1 MTTTPSLDEF
11 SETAR
16 RWLDQRLPKRDRS
29 RRAWGEGSDD
39 VSVFHDLTHD
49 EEARL
54 IARTSTYEQEKFEA
68 GFGGITLPTELG
80 GRGLSHR
87 HERAFRSLESEYEIP
102 PSHELLAV
110 TMVLVAN
117 TIERLGTP
125 EQKQRFL
132 PALMS
137 ARELCCQLFSE
148 PGAGSDLASVSTRA
162 VRDGDA
168 WVIDGQK
175 VWSSGAQ
182 YAQWGICLART
193 NPDVPKH
200 QGMTMFLV
208 PLDAEGVD
216 VRQIRQ
222 MSGGS
227 AFNEVFLDGVRVDD
241 SLRVGDVDDG
251 WKVALTVLGFERGG
265 GENRGGTYF
274 DVLALARWLEATKDP
289 IVRQRLAA
297 LYIQRRQLAVTARR
311 ARSGGRRAPHGS
323 LIKLLYT
330 QHQRTISQTV
340 ADLLGPRLMA
350 DTGEWGTF
358 AWATFVTGA
367 PGNRIAGGTDET
379 QRTILGERVLGLPR
393 EPR

>member
-1 MTTTPSLDEF
+1 MTDTTSLDDF
-11 SETAR
+11 TATAR
-16 RWLDQRLPKRDRS
+16 SWLDARLPKRDRS
-29 RRAWGEGSDD
+29 RRAWGEGDDD
-39 VSVFHDLTHD
+39 VSVFHDLTR
-49 EEARL
+49 EEESRL
-54 IARTSTYEQEKFEA
+54 IAEASTYEQEKFDA
-68 GFGGITLPTELG
+68 GFGGITLPAEFG
-80 GRGLSHR
+80 GRGLTHE
-87 HERAFRSLESEYEIP
+87 HERAFRSVESAYRTP
-102 PSHELLAV
+102 PSHELLTV
-110 TMVLVAN
+110 TMVLVGN

-162 VRDGDA
+162 VRDGDE

-193 NPDVPKH
+193 NTDAPKH
-200 QGMTMFLV
+200 HGMTMFLV
-208 PLDAEGVD
+208 PLDAEGID

-227 AFNEVFLDGVRVDD
+227 TFNEVFLDGVRIDD
-241 SLRVGDVDDG
+241 SLRIGDVDGG

-274 DVLALARWLEATKDP
+274 EVLALARWLERTKDP
-289 IVRQRLAA
+289 IVRQRLAT

-311 ARSGGRRAPHGS
+311 ARKGGPRAPHGS
-323 LIKLLYT
+323 LVKLLYT
-330 QHQRTISQTV
+330 QHQRTISETA

-358 AWATFVTGA
+358 AWTTFVTGA

-379 QRTILGERVLGLPR
+379 QRNILGERVLGLPR
-393 EPR
+393 ERS

>member
-1 MTTTPSLDEF
+1 MTTTPSLEEF
-11 SETAR
+11 TATAR
-16 RWLDQRLPKRDRS
+16 SWLDDRLTKRDRS
-29 RRAWGEGSDD
+29 HRAWGEGDDD
-39 VSVFHDLTHD
+39 VSVFHDLTPE

-54 IARTSTYEQEKFEA
+54 IDQASAYEQEKFDA
-68 GFGGITLPTELG
+68 GFGGITLPAELS
-80 GRGLSHR
+80 GRGLSHQ
-87 HERAFRSLESEYEIP
+87 HERAFRSVESDYQTP
-102 PSHELLAV
+102 AGHELLTV
-110 TMVLVAN
+110 TMVLVGN
-117 TIERLGTP
+117 TIERLGTAK
-125 EQKQRFL
+125 QKQRFL

-148 PGAGSDLASVSTRA
+148 PGAGSDLAAVSTRA
-162 VRDGDA
+162 VRDGDE
-168 WVIDGQK
+168 WIIDGQK

-182 YAQWGICLART
+182 YAQWGVCLART
-193 NPDVPKH
+193 NPEAPKH
-200 QGMTMFLV
+200 HGMTMFLV
-208 PLDAEGVD
+208 PLDAEGID
-216 VRQIRQ
+216 VRPIRQ

-227 AFNEVFLDGVRVDD
+227 TFNEVFLDGVRVDD
-241 SLRVGDVDDG
+241 SLRLGEVDGG

-274 DVLALARWLEATKDP
+274 DVLALARWLETTEDP
-289 IVRQRLAA
+289 IVRQRLAT

-311 ARSGGRRAPHGS
+311 ARRGGRRAPHGS

-330 QHQRTISQTV
+330 QHQQTISATV

-350 DTGEWGTF
+350 NTGEWGTF

-379 QRTILGERVLGLPR
+379 QRNILGERVLGLPR